1 MNVVQGGIMQ
11 YTVHSP
17 RHLRS
22 TRKIEATN
30 LNELKKKA
38 QEHQPDISEFTV
50 EEERRE
56 VEMYHGAGV
65 NLDDI

>member
-1 MNVVQGGIMQ
+1 MQ
-11 YTVHSP
+11 YTVHST
-17 RHLRS
+17 RTLRS

-38 QEHQPDISEFTV
+38 KEHQPDISEFIV

-56 VEMYHGAGV
+56 VEMYHGV
-65 NLDDI
+65 VMDLDDL